1 MCGRYVAA
9 KSSSDLLFEFDA
21 GGDFEWEPAY
31 SVAPTNSAPIL
42 RQHEGAREFEIA
54 KWGFRPSWAK
64 AGGPPR
70 INARLETVA
79 TNGLF
84 RGAFAGSRCIV
95 PMDGYYEWEE
105 VEDGKQPYFISSPA
119 PVLAAAGLQA
129 AYKDENDEWR
139 STFTIITREAKDA
152 SGEIHDR
159 MPVFLEPEM
168 IDRWISADKLN
179 DKDAMLHELDETSA
193 AVATTITTRPV
204 SRAVNSVRKLDRTDA
219 TLIDP
224 IEL

>member
-1 MCGRYVAA
+1 MCGRYVVS

-21 GGDFEWEPAY
+21 GGEFEWEPAY

-42 RQHEGAREFEIA
+42 RQHEGEREFEIA

-95 PMDGYYEWEE
+95 PMSGYYEWEE

-119 PVLAAAGLQA
+119 TVLAAAGLQA

-168 IDRWISADKLN
+168 FDRWISAEKIGH
-179 DKDAMLHELDETSA
+179 KDAMLHELDETSA
-193 AVATTITTRPV
+193 AVASTITTRPV
-204 SRAVNSVRKLDRTDA
+204 SRAVNNVRKVDRTDA
-219 TLIDP
+219 SLIEPITL
-224 IEL
+224 